1 MKTLQLSK
9 KLLIVLVLGTF
20 ITSCSKED
28 INENSDFTSISV
40 NLTSESAVY
49 KQVYL
54 DVKEVQIQIEADE
67 TNPNAWVSLGSDSA
81 GVYDFSDL
89 KEDEELVIVQDLVIP
104 VAHIYRV
111 KLVLGNDNSI
121 VMNNVVYAIDTAS
134 NESVNIVD
142 RALKANM
149 SYEFTIAFE
158 LDKSLA
164 IQGPDVTLNPKMNT
178 EMRLYELF

>member
-20 ITSCSKED
+20 ITSCSKEE
-28 INENSDFTSISV
+28 INENNDFTSVSV
-40 NLTSESAVY
+40 SLTSESALY
-49 KQVYL
+49 SQVYL
-54 DVKEVQIQIEADE
+54 DVKDIQIQVEADE
-67 TNPNAWVSLGSDSA
+67 TNPNSWVSLGTDNA

-89 KEDEELVIVQDLVIP
+89 KKSEELVLVQDLVIP
-104 VAHIYRV
+104 VTHVYRV
-111 KLVLGNDNSI
+111 KLVLGDDNSI

-134 NESVNIVD
+134 NESMNTVD

-158 LDKSLA
+158 LDKSLE